1 MICVN
6 VMLGLDLLAKNG
18 SVEDREERRSRLKDL
33 GEEREELLVSYD
45 VNIEGSESKMS
56 IDE

>member
-1 MICVN
+1 M
-6 VMLGLDLLAKNG
+6 
-18 SVEDREERRSRLKDL
+18 EDRKERRSRLKDL

-45 VNIEGSESKMS
+45 VMIEGSESKMS